1 MNKVVTTY
9 KKRLKTELHSWTQWE
24 VIKNEEIGYSY
35 WLLVQKRKC
44 TSCGLT
50 EIKKEVK

>member
-1 MNKVVTTY
+1 MEVIDVKV
-9 KKRLKTELHSWTQWE
+9 KKWGNSLGVVIPKE